1 MKQKNFVKVI
11 LCLLLS
17 CVLIAA
23 AWVMTG
29 CETEEKNAAE
39 TTTAATAAATQ
50 GGTTA
55 ATTAASEETTDPV
68 VGQGQTAFVFEVVH
82 LSGDTKRFTVK
93 TDKTVV
99 GEALLD
105 AGLITGEDSQYGLY
119 VKTVDGETLDYDTH
133 KKYWAFYVNG
143 AYAAKGVD
151 STEIDPTAVYSFR
164 AE

>member
-1 MKQKNFVKVI
+1 MKQKNFAKVI

-29 CETEEKNAAE
+29 CETEEKTAE
-39 TTTAATAAATQ
+39 TTTAATTEAVQ

-55 ATTAASEETTDPV
+55 AVEETTDPV
-68 VGQGQTAFVFEVVH
+68 VGQGQTTFVFEVVH

-99 GEALLD
+99 GEALIET
-105 AGLITGEDSQYGLY
+105 GLISGEDGQYGLY

-143 AYAAKGVD
+143 SYAVKGVD